1 MKMTFAAILLFVL
14 ALPAYGADRHRVSEQ
29 DARRACMDQAHR
41 SGHSVSDIRSV
52 HREGDS
58 YRIDLRV
65 QGLRSRL
72 ICKYDG
78 RKGVQ
83 LQWTNAQP

>member
-1 MKMTFAAILLFVL
+1 MKTTFAAILLFVL
-14 ALPAYGADRHRVSEQ
+14 AVPAYGAERHRVSEK
-29 DARRACMDQAHR
+29 DARRACTDQAHHL
-41 SGHSVSDIRSV
+41 GHSVSNIRSV
-52 HREGDS
+52 HRDGDS

-78 RKGVQ
+78 RRGVQ

>member
-1 MKMTFAAILLFVL
+1 MKMTSVAILLFVL
-14 ALPAYGADRHRVSEQ
+14 AFPVYGADRHRVSEK
-29 DARRACMDQAHR
+29 DARRACTDQAHHF
-41 SGHSVSDIRSV
+41 GHNVSDIRSV
-52 HREGDS
+52 HRDGDS

-78 RKGVQ
+78 RRGVQ